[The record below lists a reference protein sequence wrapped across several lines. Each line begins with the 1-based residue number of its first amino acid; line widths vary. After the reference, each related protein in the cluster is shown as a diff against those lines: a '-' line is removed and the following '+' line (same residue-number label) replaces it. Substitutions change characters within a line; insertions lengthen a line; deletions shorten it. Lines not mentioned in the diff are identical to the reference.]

1 MDRSGFWVLIFLLV
15 VLVEP
20 LRDSLWS
27 VLLYADPLALV
38 AALFVVWY
46 LARNS

>member
-1 MDRSGFWVLIFLLV
+1 MGKSGFWVLIFLLV
-15 VLVEP
+15 ILVEP

-27 VLLYADPLALV
+27 VLLYADPLVLV

-46 LARNS
+46 LARNG